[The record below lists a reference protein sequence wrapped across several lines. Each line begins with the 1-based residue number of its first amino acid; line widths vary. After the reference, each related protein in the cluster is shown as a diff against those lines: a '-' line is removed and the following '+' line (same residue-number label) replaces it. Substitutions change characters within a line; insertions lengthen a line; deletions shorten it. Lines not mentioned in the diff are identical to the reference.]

1 MQPEMIVAA
10 IAKARRGIARYLDIM
25 AQLPTVNVV
34 EDKAFQRRFNAF
46 YRFSQRPATWYQ
58 TYYACMQE
66 CRTIRPAP
74 TFDDVLDHLG
84 RSLGRYEPSFASKFV
99 ATLDP
104 AQPIWDAFVLANT
117 GVKRPSYASKT
128 KVSQAKLAYRAIQD
142 WYARFLA
149 SHEGR
154 LLIRIF
160 SDTVDEHDRISD
172 LKKVDFV
179 LWQTRDP
186 A

>member
-1 MQPEMIVAA
+1 MSAAA
-10 IAKARRGIARYLDIM
+10 IAKARRGIAQYLDIM
-25 AQLPTVNVV
+25 TQLPSVNVAD
-34 EDKAFQRRFNAF
+34 DKAFQRRFNAF
-46 YRFSQRPATWYQ
+46 YRVRQRPANWYE
-58 TYYACMQE
+58 TFYACMQE

-84 RSLGRYEPSFASKFV
+84 RSLGRYEPSFASKLI

-128 KVSQAKLAYRAIQD
+128 KVPQAKLAYRGIQD

-149 SHEGR
+149 SHDGR
-154 LLIRIF
+154 LVIRIF
-160 SDTVDEHDRISD
+160 NDTVEGHGQISD

-179 LWQTRDP
+179 LWQTRGP